1 MPGSG
6 SGEGPAPSAQGS
18 TVSFGGQPIGL
29 LLSIRATG
37 SSAGQT
43 DITSMDSVV
52 EGSGSSSYVRRQYDV
67 TVVDPGQVS
76 ITFFGVGPT
85 AEVGD
90 RGSLSVEIAG
100 ATVLSGDAFLA
111 SYDVE
116 ASVGELVKGS
126 ATFQLTGA

>member
-6 SGEGPAPSAQGS
+6 DVAPSSQGS
-18 TVSFGGQPIGL
+18 TVSFAGQSIGML
-29 LLSIRATG
+29 LAIRATG
-37 SSAGQT
+37 SS
-43 DITSMDSVV
+43 V
-52 EGSGSSSYVRRQYDV
+52 SGTDV
-67 TVVDPGQVS
+67 TTMSSTVAGTGSAAHVKRELDVMMVDPGQVS

-90 RGSLSVEIAG
+90 RGELSVSIAG
-100 ATVLSGDAFLA
+100 STVLSGDAFLS

-116 ASVGELVKGS
+116 AGVGELVKGS